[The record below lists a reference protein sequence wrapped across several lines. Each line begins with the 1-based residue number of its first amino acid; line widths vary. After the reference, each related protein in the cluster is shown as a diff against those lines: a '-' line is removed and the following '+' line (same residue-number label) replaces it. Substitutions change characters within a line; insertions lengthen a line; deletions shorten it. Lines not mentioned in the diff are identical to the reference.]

1 MFVNVFKNALQSME
15 EINVIEIFT
24 TYNQLCSQ
32 TTLRRNLTDH
42 LDRKVI
48 SKQNGRAIARGLLV
62 VMVNDGIK

>member
-15 EINVIEIFT
+15 EINVIQIFT

-48 SKQNGRAIARGLLV
+48 FKKKGRANARGLLE
-62 VMVNDGIK
+62 VMI

>member
-1 MFVNVFKNALQSME
+1 ME

>member
-15 EINVIEIFT
+15 EINVIKIFT

-62 VMVNDGIK
+62 VMVKDGIK

>member
-15 EINVIEIFT
+15 EINVINIFT

-62 VMVNDGIK
+62 VMVKDGIK

>member
-1 MFVNVFKNALQSME
+1 ME
-15 EINVIEIFT
+15 EINVINIFT

-62 VMVNDGIK
+62 VMVKDGIK